1 MIIVIKSLHKF
12 LIVKYIIVSLFTAAI
27 EAVIGFLLMNDK
39 GFHIIGANTFSI
51 LIGSTIHYLLI
62 SKKVFNKD
70 YNLYT
75 IIIYLSTF
83 ILGIVLQNIVIFY
96 SYNQILTLFS
106 PYLRYAGSKFL
117 SIVIPFGVVYSIRKK
132 LYLSKN

>member
-1 MIIVIKSLHKF
+1 MIIKIESLHKI
-12 LIVKYIIVSLFTAAI
+12 LIVKYIFVSLFTAAI

-96 SYNQILTLFS
+96 SYNQILTFFS

>member
-1 MIIVIKSLHKF
+1 MIIKIESLHKI
-12 LIVKYIIVSLFTAAI
+12 LIVKYIFVSLFTAAI

-96 SYNQILTLFS
+96 SYNQILTFFS

-117 SIVIPFGVVYSIRKK
+117 SIVI
-132 LYLSKN
+132 

>member
-1 MIIVIKSLHKF
+1 MIIKIKSLHKF
-12 LIVKYIIVSLFTAAI
+12 LIVKYIIVSLFTAAL

-51 LIGSTIHYLLI
+51 LIGSTIHYLVI
-62 SKKVFNKD
+62 SKKVFNKE
-70 YNLYT
+70 YSLYT
-75 IIIYLSTF
+75 IIVYLGTF

-96 SYNQILTLFS
+96 SYNQILTYFS

-132 LYLSKN
+132 LYLLKN

>member
-1 MIIVIKSLHKF
+1 MIIKVKSLHKF
-12 LIVKYIIVSLFTAAI
+12 LIVKYIIVSLFTAAL

-51 LIGSTIHYLLI
+51 LIGSTIHYLVI
-62 SKKVFNKD
+62 SKKVFNKE
-70 YNLYT
+70 YSLYT
-75 IIIYLSTF
+75 IIVYLGTF

-96 SYNQILTLFS
+96 SYNQILTYFS
-106 PYLRYAGSKFL
+106 LYLRYAGSKFL

-132 LYLSKN
+132 LYLLKN

>member
-1 MIIVIKSLHKF
+1 MIIKIKPLHDS
-12 LIVKYIIVSLFTAAI
+12 LIVKYIIISLFTAVLEAI
-27 EAVIGFLLMNDK
+27 IGFLLMNEK
-39 GFHIIGANTFSI
+39 SLHIIGANTFSI

-75 IIIYLSTF
+75 VLVYIGTF

-96 SYNQILTLFS
+96 SYEQILAHLT
-106 PYLRYAGSKFL
+106 PYFRYAGSKFL
-117 SIVIPFGVVYSIRKK
+117 SIFIPFGVVYSIRKK
-132 LYLSKN
+132 LYLTKK